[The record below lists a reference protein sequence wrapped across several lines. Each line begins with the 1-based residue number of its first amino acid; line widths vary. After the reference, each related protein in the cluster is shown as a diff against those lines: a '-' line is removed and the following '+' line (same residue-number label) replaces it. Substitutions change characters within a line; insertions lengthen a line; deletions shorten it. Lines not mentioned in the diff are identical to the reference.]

1 MARTIY
7 RIDLKQLQE
16 NFTAIR
22 RAAGSCQLMPVLKAD
37 AYGMDA
43 HTIGSTLKSAGAA
56 RFAGATL
63 DEALDLQKLGLPVQ
77 ILGLLPENEIAE
89 TVRAGIIAPVA
100 NLATAQKLSA
110 EACRQ
115 NTTVKIESRGITL
128 FVTVMDGKVDVYKSD
143 CPDGV
148 CVNSAPIS
156 KTGETI
162 ICAPAG
168 VSITVKGGDGDVDF
182 VAG

>member
-1 MARTIY
+1 MFRTKPSVG
-7 RIDLKQLQE
+7 DLLAAVAVLLVAVLLLWHPWQMRDAGKTVVIVTPDQTYEYSLSE
-16 NFTAIR
+16 DTA
-22 RAAGSCQLMPVLKAD
+22 
-37 AYGMDA
+37 
-43 HTIGSTLKSAGAA
+43 
-56 RFAGATL
+56 
-63 DEALDLQKLGLPVQ
+63 
-77 ILGLLPENEIAE
+77 
-89 TVRAGIIAPVA
+89 
-100 NLATAQKLSA
+100 
-110 EACRQ
+110 
-115 NTTVKIESRGITL
+115 VKIESRGITL

-148 CVNSAPIS
+148 CVNSASIS